1 MRSGTQVLCANHAC
15 DGSVCRRDTLILSR
29 NSLSSL
35 PDEIKNCA
43 NLRVLQLDGNELTE
57 LPSAEVWAS
66 ITKLESVDFSSNK
79 LTSDQLD
86 KMKGVCACARA
97 RARVCV
103 CVCARQS
110 SLLCADHLCTHV

>member
-103 CVCARQS
+103 CVRARQS